1 MSYHYI
7 PAHQRLSPSSLKPF
21 CWPALQL
28 LCYILSAMSARP
40 TTELKKVS
48 GVGPRKNFSGPFSRK
63 RSEARF
69 VIAFGRAY
77 AKKISEQAESRGQ
90 SHVMGRELSISGF
103 GIADLVWIAWT
114 SQSKSEQ
121 ATSNGS
127 SRRVRT
133 RRATIFA
140 FEMKLRDWRKAL
152 SQAFRYRYF
161 ADVAL
166 IVLPPEIAAKAIDK
180 LSIFREIKV
189 GLWSFDEKTGRIEE
203 IFTPRRSRPFSE
215 SARQKAIGI
224 LSRELRIPPVS

>member
-1 MSYHYI
+1 MSSR
-7 PAHQRLSPSSLKPF
+7 PA
-21 CWPALQL
+21 
-28 LCYILSAMSARP
+28 
-40 TTELKKVS
+40 TELKKVS

-77 AKKISEQAESRGQ
+77 AKKTSEQSKSRHRGQ
-90 SHVMGRELSISGF
+90 VMGRELSIAGF

-114 SQSKSEQ
+114 SQSKGKQ

-127 SRRVRT
+127 SHRVRT
-133 RRATIFA
+133 RRATIVA
-140 FEMKLRDWRKAL
+140 FEMKLRNWRKAL

-161 ADVAL
+161 ADVAV
-166 IVLPPEIAAKAIDK
+166 IVLPPGIAAKASEK

-189 GLWSFDEKTGRIEE
+189 GLWSFDERTGQIEE
-203 IFTPRRSRPFSE
+203 IFTPRKSRPFSE
-215 SARQKAIGI
+215 SARQKAIAI

>member
-1 MSYHYI
+1 
-7 PAHQRLSPSSLKPF
+7 
-21 CWPALQL
+21 
-28 LCYILSAMSARP
+28 MSAKP
-40 TTELKKVS
+40 ATELKKVS
-48 GVGPRKNFSGPFSRK
+48 GVGPRKNFSGAFARK

-77 AKKISEQAESRGQ
+77 AKKISEQLESSDRG
-90 SHVMGRELSISGF
+90 HVMGRELSISGF
-103 GIADLVWIAWT
+103 GIADLVWIGWPLQ
-114 SQSKSEQ
+114 SQNGK

-127 SRRVRT
+127 LRKLRN

-140 FEMKLRDWRKAL
+140 FEMKLRDWRKGL

-161 ADVAL
+161 ADFAV
-166 IVLPPEIAAKAIDK
+166 IVLPPETAAKAIEK

-189 GLWSFDEKTGRIEE
+189 GLWSFDEKSGLIDE

-215 SARQKAIGI
+215 SAREKAITI